1 MNLFTNMENMTITIL
16 GSGGAM
22 PTPRPFCQCK
32 TCVKARKVGEP
43 YKRNSCSL
51 FVNDINTVIDCGE
64 DIADSINRRDIKQ
77 VDSLFI
83 THWHPDHTFGFRPI
97 LEANFDFRKNKPK
110 RAIDVYIPKKVFET
124 LKQSFPA
131 IDYLLNTQ
139 KTGKLHLIEDEE
151 IVKMGNIL
159 ISVVGYKGI
168 NSDTY
173 AYLIQQG
180 EKKILYAPCD
190 TISFN
195 NYKNFH
201 DLDLLINECG
211 LFSNVSSEISFDD
224 LMKRIKE
231 INPKQT
237 ILTHVE
243 EVEINIW
250 GEEYLQKMKDKYSD
264 IKFDFASD
272 GMEIKI

>member
-1 MNLFTNMENMTITIL
+1 MKNITITIL
-16 GSGGAM
+16 GSGGAT
-22 PTPRPFCQCK
+22 PTPRPFCRCK
-32 TCVKARKVGEP
+32 TCEKARKVGEP

-64 DIADSINRRDIKQ
+64 DIADSLNRRDIKQ
-77 VDSLFI
+77 IDNLFI

-97 LEANFDFRKNKPK
+97 LEANFDFIKNKPK

-124 LKQSFPA
+124 LKQRFPT

-139 KTGKLHLIEDEE
+139 KTGNLHLIEDGE
-151 IVKMGNIL
+151 IVKIGDIL

-180 EKKILYAPCD
+180 KKKILYAPCD
-190 TISFN
+190 TISFD

-211 LFSNVSSEISFDD
+211 LFSNISSEISFDD
-224 LMKRIKE
+224 LVKRIRE
-231 INPKQT
+231 INPKKT
-237 ILTHVE
+237 ILTHIE

-250 GEEYLQKMKDKYSD
+250 GEEYLQKMKEKYSD